1 MDTCKLSGRKPQM
14 IAHRGVSKLERE
26 NTCAAFIAA
35 GNRSYFGIET
45 DVHVTADGQYVII
58 HDDTTTRVAGVEYV
72 VEETDLATLRSLRL
86 RDVGTEQVRGDL
98 CLPTLEEYIGI
109 CKKYDKAA
117 VLELKNKMPEESVR
131 GIADVVR
138 RMGHMEKTLFISF
151 ALDNLIALRADCP
164 EQPAQYLL
172 SSVADVDAM
181 VETLKTY
188 RLGLD
193 VKYTALTREIVE
205 KVHAAGLEVNVWT
218 VDDPEIGAEM
228 IALGVDYITSNIL
241 E

>member
-138 RMGHMEKTLFISF
+138 RMGHMEKTVFISF
-151 ALDNLIALRADCP
+151 ALDNLIALRAYCP

-205 KVHAAGLEVNVWT
+205 KVHAAGQEVNVWT